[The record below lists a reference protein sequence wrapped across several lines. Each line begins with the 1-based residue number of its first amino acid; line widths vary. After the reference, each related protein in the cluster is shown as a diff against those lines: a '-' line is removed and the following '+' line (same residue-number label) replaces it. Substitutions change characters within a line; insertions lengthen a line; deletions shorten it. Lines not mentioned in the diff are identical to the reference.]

1 MGGYGRA
8 NRVIGLF
15 EKVSHMAQKHHAG
28 MQETCWDKAN
38 KGLASFK
45 YGTLSKYFFSVLTW
59 NFCTTWLQSCKGP
72 IRSKPLSNLC

>member
-8 NRVIGLF
+8 NTVIGLF

-45 YGTLSKYFFSVLTW
+45 YGTWSKCFNMEFLYHVAAE
-59 NFCTTWLQSCKGP
+59 LQ
-72 IRSKPLSNLC
+72 RTY